1 MITGMVNPRRRAIV
15 TLTIRGPLGQSLDV
29 EAKLDTGF
37 TESLSLPHRLVQALG
52 LRLGNVDRVVLADG
66 RIILVELY
74 EATAVWSG
82 QDRNVMVHCL
92 EGTPLIGMFLIY
104 HHLVTLEVRD
114 HGPVTITPLP

>member
-1 MITGMVNPRRRAIV
+1 
-15 TLTIRGPLGQSLDV
+15 
-29 EAKLDTGF
+29 
-37 TESLSLPHRLVQALG
+37 
-52 LRLGNVDRVVLADG
+52 LGNLDRVVLADG